1 MNQPNTAEPT
11 CGNRPG
17 RKQTLLLC
25 LVLALVTA
33 AVYWPVARLGFINFD
48 DPDYVSSN
56 PRVQAGLTPESIKW
70 AFTSLYA
77 SNWHPLTWL
86 SHMLDCQIYH
96 LKPAGHHVTSMLL
109 HIANSLLLFG
119 LLKRLTGAF
128 WGSALVAALFA
139 LHPLHVE
146 SVAWVSERKDVLST
160 FFFMLTL
167 ATYCRYAREWKSEGR
182 NPNTEGN
189 PNTEIRRGGNGR
201 RERTTDHRPRT
212 QADAGD
218 GAVRAA
224 ASRLLAAATIR
235 TQHTGSDAP
244 QDPAVADREGSVL
257 RALCRLLCGDIP
269 GATGLRRNDLAGE
282 RPH

>member
-1 MNQPNTAEPT
+1 MPMNQPNTAEPT

-167 ATYCRYAREWKSEGR
+167 ATYCRYAREWKSEGAA
-182 NPNTEGN
+182 TG
-189 PNTEIRRGGNGR
+189 GGNGP
-201 RERTTDHRPRT
+201 RTTDCGLWTVDCGLRT
-212 QADAGD
+212 THH
-218 GAVRAA
+218 
-224 ASRLLAAATIR
+224 ASRITF
-235 TQHTGSDAP
+235 HAP
-244 QDPAVADREGSVL
+244 RSTPSPSSSSPWA
-257 RALCRLLCGDIP
+257 
-269 GATGLRRNDLAGE
+269 
-282 RPH
+282 